1 VTLPRRNSALRGWP
15 LLLGLVLAI
24 SLLGCRPLGPGT
36 PHCGELEV
44 VRGGSEPDIL
54 IARPTGEATSLNAAE
69 LLQLQAV
76 PSADWGVCVEDLPAG
91 WNTGM
96 LTAERGRAELSLAA
110 TSLGLPFV
118 RVTVSDRC
126 EVPEDAQPI
135 ATSGDGPQRFVQVHD
150 VTTGIEVAIV
160 PVAARHHDA
169 ARTVTSTLTDRE
181 VRGTPLQVAL
191 AAGSD
196 DVATRIDRALGTG
209 SNVLVVDDDYLRRGE
224 VELRSPQGSRAFVA
238 PVGRILTEL
247 GERAQPQV
255 YRATWWHPSPR
266 SCIVYDIAARGP
278 GALEVPEHLDGA
290 LGFLPLAELRG
301 HLEES
306 GYDVA
311 ATS

>member
-1 VTLPRRNSALRGWP
+1 MRVSGLRGWP
-15 LLLGLVLAI
+15 LLLGLVLAL
-24 SLLGCRPLGPGT
+24 SLAGCRPLGPGT

-44 VRGGSEPDIL
+44 VRGGPEPDIL

-76 PSADWGVCVEDLPAG
+76 PSADWGVCVTDLPAG
-91 WNTGM
+91 WNTGL

-118 RVTVSDRC
+118 RASVSDHC
-126 EVPEDAQPI
+126 EIPEDARLT
-135 ATSGDGPQRFVQVHD
+135 ATSGDGPLRFVQVHD

-169 ARTVTSTLTDRE
+169 ALTVTTILTDRE

-191 AAGSD
+191 AAGND
-196 DVATRIDRALGTG
+196 DVTTRIDRALASG

-224 VELRSPQGSRAFVA
+224 VELRSPERSRAFVA
-238 PVGRILTEL
+238 PLGRILTEL

-266 SCIVYDIAARGP
+266 SCIVYDITARGQ

-290 LGFLPLAELRG
+290 LGFLPLAELRVE
-301 HLEES
+301 LEES
-306 GYDVA
+306 GYDLG